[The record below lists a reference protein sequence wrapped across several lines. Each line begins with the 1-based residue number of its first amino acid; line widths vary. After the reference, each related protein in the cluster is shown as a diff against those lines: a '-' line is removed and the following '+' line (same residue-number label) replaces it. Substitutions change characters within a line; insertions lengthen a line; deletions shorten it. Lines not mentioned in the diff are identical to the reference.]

1 MQLGF
6 TPKFI
11 ITLLPFSIF
20 CITRYSAIRRF
31 HHKEKLGKNA
41 IPSYP
46 YSLAFANRNKSK
58 GVFRMTRKPLAFLCA
73 AMCLFIFALPA
84 SSSPG
89 AANQAA
95 ATTDD
100 GTLKA
105 LTAVAGAGTIETHT
119 YEYLEELSDD
129 IGARVTGSPEAAQ
142 AIAWGVDKMKSIG
155 LDNVHT
161 EPWKISHGW
170 TRISADAELVAP
182 IHRRLM
188 VDAMGWVGSTPA
200 GGVEA
205 EVVPVNN
212 YQLDDELK
220 NNSANWRG
228 KILLIV
234 QKGDPPKDR
243 MAAFAKFGGFLK
255 AAHQAGAV
263 AIIGGQGGRK
273 AAGMHLTHT
282 GALGF
287 DAYYDIPVVSMA
299 AEDQEQ
305 LERYL
310 DRGKSVRLKMNV
322 QNRVTDGP
330 VDSANVVG
338 EIRGTEN
345 PDQVIVVGGHLD
357 SWDLA
362 SGSTD
367 NGCGA
372 TVTLGAAEAIIK
384 SGFKPR
390 RTIRFIL
397 FTGEEQGL
405 LGSLAYVQ
413 AHQSDMSNYVAALI
427 LDFGQGPVTGFQ
439 MGGHDDLIPVVQ
451 KFAASLQAFGDLKVD
466 NEVEF
471 GTDTGPFTLAGL
483 PAINLN
489 QDSPDYKYTHH
500 SPVDTLDKVQPDIL
514 DRNATVMALAAF
526 WIADRPERLAS
537 PWPQEKTAKMLI
549 DHHEDAV
556 LKAFGLWPFGN
567 MGTEPE
573 KQ

>member
-1 MQLGF
+1 M
-6 TPKFI
+6 
-11 ITLLPFSIF
+11 
-20 CITRYSAIRRF
+20 IR
-31 HHKEKLGKNA
+31 K
-41 IPSYP
+41 
-46 YSLAFANRNKSK
+46 
-58 GVFRMTRKPLAFLCA
+58 M
-73 AMCLFIFALPA
+73 FALVCSA
-84 SSSPG
+84 MFFL
-89 AANQAA
+89 AA
-95 ATTDD
+95 AQSGTSVPRAATQATATDD

-105 LTAVAGAGTIETHT
+105 LAAVAGAGAMETHT

-129 IGARVTGSPEAAQ
+129 IGARVTGSPEAAR
-142 AIAWGVDKMKSIG
+142 AIAWGVDKMKAIG
-155 LDNVHT
+155 LENVHT
-161 EPWKISHGW
+161 EAWKISRGW

-182 IHRRLM
+182 IHRQLM
-188 VDAMGWVGSTPA
+188 IDSLGWVGSTPA
-200 GGVEA
+200 GGVQA
-205 EVVPVNN
+205 EVVPVNA

-228 KILLIV
+228 KVLLII
-234 QKGDPPKDR
+234 QKGEAPKDR
-243 MAAFAKFGGFLK
+243 MSAFAKFGGFLK
-255 AAHQAGAV
+255 SAHQAGAV
-263 AIIGGQGGRK
+263 AVIGGQGGRK

-310 DRGKSVRLKMNV
+310 DRGKTVRLKMNV
-322 QNRVTDGP
+322 QNHATDGA
-330 VDSANVVG
+330 VDSANAVG

-345 PDQVIVVGGHLD
+345 PDQIIVVGGHLD

-367 NGCGA
+367 NGCGT
-372 TVTLGAAEAIIK
+372 TVTLGAAEAIMK

-390 RTIRFIL
+390 RTIRFVL
-397 FTGEEQGL
+397 FTGEEEGL
-405 LGSLAYVQ
+405 LGSLAYTKT
-413 AHQSDMSNYVAALI
+413 HQNEMAKHVAALI

-439 MGGHDDLIPVVQ
+439 MGGHDDLIPIVQ
-451 KFAASLQAFGDLKVD
+451 KFANSLQAFGDLKVD
-466 NEVEF
+466 DEIEF

-500 SPVDTLDKVQPDIL
+500 SPVDTFDKVQADIL

-549 DHHEDAV
+549 DQHQDGI

-567 MGTEPE
+567 LGTAEPE
-573 KQ
+573 KP